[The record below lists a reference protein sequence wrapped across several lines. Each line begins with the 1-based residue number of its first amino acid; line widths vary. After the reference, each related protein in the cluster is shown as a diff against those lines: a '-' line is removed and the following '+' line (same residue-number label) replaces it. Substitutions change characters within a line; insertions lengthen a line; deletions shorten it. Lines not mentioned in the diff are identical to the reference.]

1 LDSETGDDVAL
12 LDVRN
17 VSRHFGGVAAL
28 AGATLDVS
36 RGSITALI
44 GPNGAG
50 KTTLFHV
57 VTGFHR
63 PERGEIRFAGER
75 INGMPPHAVA
85 KRGLVRTF
93 QITKALSRMSV
104 LENMMLAAP
113 DQPGEQVW
121 RLVAT
126 PRAVRRREREIEEKA
141 WALLDRVRLAE
152 LGRDYAGTL
161 SGGQRKLL
169 EFARA
174 LMCEPTMVML
184 DEPMAGVN
192 PALGRQLLEHMRELR
207 DERRLTF
214 LLIEHDM
221 DVVMTVSER
230 VIVMNEG
237 NVIADGTPDAVRGDP
252 RVVDAYLGADA
263 GDPTTAGVDATG
275 AAQ

>member
-1 LDSETGDDVAL
+1 LSSERGDAVLL

-17 VSRHFGGVAAL
+17 VSKRFGGVAAL
-28 AGATLDVS
+28 AGATLDVR

-57 VTGFHR
+57 VTGFYR
-63 PERGEIRFAGER
+63 PEQGEIRFGGER
-75 INGMPPHAVA
+75 IDGRAPHAVA
-85 KRGLVRTF
+85 NRGLVRTF
-93 QITKALSRMSV
+93 QITKALSRLSV

-113 DQPGEQVW
+113 GQPGEHLW
-121 RLVAT
+121 RLVVT

-141 WALLDRVRLAE
+141 WDLLDHVSLAA

-174 LMCEPTMVML
+174 LMSEPTMVML

-192 PALGRQLLEHMRELR
+192 PVLGLQLLEHMQQLR

-237 NVIADGTPDAVRGDP
+237 HVIADGTPDVVRGDP
-252 RVVDAYLGADA
+252 QVIDAYLGVHA
-263 GDPTTAGVDATG
+263 GDERTAVAEPTDG
-275 AAQ
+275 A

>member
-1 LDSETGDDVAL
+1 LSSESGNDATL

-17 VSRHFGGVAAL
+17 LSKHFGGVAAL
-28 AGATLDVS
+28 VGATLDV
-36 RGSITALI
+36 RQASITALI

-57 VTGFHR
+57 VTGFYR

-75 INGMPPHAVA
+75 IDGLPPHAVA

-104 LENMMLAAP
+104 LNNMLLAAP
-113 DQPGEQVW
+113 RQPGESLW
-121 RLVAT
+121 RLVLT
-126 PRAVRRREREIEEKA
+126 PAAVRRREREIEDTA
-141 WALLDRVRLAE
+141 WELLERVRLANV
-152 LGRDYAGTL
+152 GRDYAGTL

-174 LMCEPTMVML
+174 LMAEPTMVML

-192 PALGRQLLEHMRELR
+192 PALGLELLEHMQRLR
-207 DERRLTF
+207 DERGLTF

-237 NVIADGTPDAVRGDP
+237 HVIADGTPDTVRGDP
-252 RVVDAYLGADA
+252 RVVDAYLGAHA
-263 GDPTTAGVDATG
+263 GDEPTALAETTDR
-275 AAQ
+275 AQ